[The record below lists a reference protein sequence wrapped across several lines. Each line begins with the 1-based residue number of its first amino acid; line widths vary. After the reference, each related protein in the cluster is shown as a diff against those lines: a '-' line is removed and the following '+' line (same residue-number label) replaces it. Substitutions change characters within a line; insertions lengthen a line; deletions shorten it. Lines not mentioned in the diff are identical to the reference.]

1 MSRLEAWTLHAA
13 TLAVGGTGLVYAWML
28 YLLKPSDPYAVVN
41 HPWQP
46 GVQHLHVL
54 TAPLLV
60 FAAGV
65 IWRAHVWRRFRAG
78 VRARRRSGLTVA
90 ASLGPMTLSGY
101 LLQTATDPSWRRAW
115 VAVHLAASALWIVGY
130 LAHQLTRRGGPPA
143 RQATRQPAR
152 TAPGG

>member
-78 VRARRRSGLTVA
+78 EDGSRS
-90 ASLGPMTLSGY
+90 LSM
-101 LLQTATDPSWRRAW
+101 LLSTSTTKRC
-115 VAVHLAASALWIVGY
+115 
-130 LAHQLTRRGGPPA
+130 
-143 RQATRQPAR
+143 
-152 TAPGG
+152 